1 MTRIFT
7 LAPRENWICDRFLHE
22 WNINNQDITTENIY
36 ESDILWLLAG
46 WCWNQVPRQILQEKL
61 VVLTIHHIV
70 SEKFSE
76 ERVRE
81 FILRDQFVD
90 LYHVP
95 CMSAALKVK
104 KLTDKP
110 VIIQPFW
117 ANQNLWFEIKEKNE
131 LRKKY
136 NLLGKYVVGS
146 FQRDTEGSDLKS
158 PKLEKGPDIFCDIIE
173 KMNKKIHNIHILL
186 AGWRRQYIIN
196 RLESNNIP
204 YTYLELPHLSV
215 INDLYN
221 CLDLYIVSSRCEGGP
236 QSIIE
241 CALTKTPIVST
252 DVGLAS
258 SILSK
263 ESIFDSSFVA
273 KPNVDQA
280 SKNVECLKIPNGFT
294 PFRNI
299 FLNMSKYTS
308 IKEKVINNLGD
319 DA

>member
-1 MTRIFT
+1 MTSVFT
-7 LAPRENWICDRFLHE
+7 LASSENWICDRFANE
-22 WNINNQDITTENIY
+22 WNINNSDISVENIY
-36 ESDILWLLAG
+36 ECDILWLLAG
-46 WCWNQVPRQILQEKL
+46 WCWNQVPQQVLREKL

-76 ERVRE
+76 EKMRE
-81 FILRDQFVD
+81 FIFRDQFVD

-95 CMSAALKVK
+95 CKSAALKVK
-104 KLTDKP
+104 SLTSKP
-110 VIIQPFW
+110 VLIQPFW
-117 ANQNLWFEIKEKNE
+117 ANQDLWFEIKEKNE

-173 KMNKKIHNIHILL
+173 RMNREIHNMHILL
-186 AGWRRQYIIN
+186 AGWRRQYVIN
-196 RLESNNIP
+196 RLKSSDIL
-204 YTYLELPHLSV
+204 YTYLELPPLSV
-215 INDLYN
+215 VNELYN

-241 CALTKTPIVST
+241 CALTKTPIIST

-263 ESIFDSSFVA
+263 ESIFDSSFSA
-273 KPNVDQA
+273 EPNVDQA
-280 SKNVECLKIPNGFT
+280 SKNVEYLKIPAGFT
-294 PFRNI
+294 PFRDM
-299 FLNMSKYTS
+299 FLNIAQHFDGKSNR
-308 IKEKVINNLGD
+308 IIDGD
-319 DA
+319 